1 MTGFAHDMTI
11 RKSFQVMGV
20 IKTDGASL
28 RYPELVREVVG
39 QGLDDFKFLA
49 CSGDRSVQIYD
60 QVLKMDSD
68 TDMVIMTAGGNDLCL
83 VSRHPIDVD
92 RPVLRMVRRHQ

>member
-1 MTGFAHDMTI
+1 MTGFAHDTII
-11 RKSFQVMGV
+11 RKLLDTVHMAF
-20 IKTDGASL
+20 TDPTSL

-60 QVLKMDSD
+60 QVPKMDSD

-83 VSRHPIDVD
+83 VRRHPIDVD
-92 RPVLRMVRRHQ
+92 RPVLTMVRRHQ